1 MLANQVVSSGT
12 TSCNASCALRN
23 EEVTMTRLDVDETT
37 ARMLMAVGKLDA
49 GDYHLVR
56 EGLLPLDDKLLEGTK
71 RGRVFPPFSVSR

>member
-1 MLANQVVSSGT
+1 
-12 TSCNASCALRN
+12 
-23 EEVTMTRLDVDETT
+23 MTRLDVDETT